1 MIKCTRFITKRI
13 RKRETDKEKKNME
26 MNQKQY
32 GKDHEK
38 KEREKQTGRYIIL
51 AADDETELL
60 DILELYLEREG
71 IGICKAGDGIEAM
84 KIFGREEVHLALLDI
99 MMPGLDGFAVL
110 RKIRQGSRIP
120 VIMLTAKSQ
129 DYDKILGLETG
140 ADDYI
145 TKPYNPLEV
154 VARIKAQL
162 RRCYDYRDEAEEKA
176 QVLTLRD
183 VVMNVPE
190 GTLER
195 GGRRIELTPKEFGIL
210 QMLLEHPGYIFTK
223 QQIFE
228 RVWEEMY
235 AGDDNTVMVH
245 ISNLR
250 SKLEEGQAG
259 KTPFVRTVK
268 GLGYKVEK
276 EES

>member
-1 MIKCTRFITKRI
+1 MDSNKHRQNRTVRSPKD
-13 RKRETDKEKKNME
+13 TD
-26 MNQKQY
+26 Y
-32 GKDHEK
+32 GMPGSY
-38 KEREKQTGRYIIL
+38 TIL

-60 DILELYLEREG
+60 DVMELYLERES
-71 IGICKAGDGIEAM
+71 IAVLKARDGIEAM
-84 KIFGREEVHLALLDI
+84 EIFRQEQVHLALLDI

-110 RKIRQGSRIP
+110 RKIRESSRIP

-129 DYDKILGLETG
+129 DYDKILGLEIG

-154 VARIKAQL
+154 AARIKAQL
-162 RRCYDYRDEAEEKA
+162 RRNYDYQDTLKDSNI
-176 QVLTLRD
+176 LLSLRD

-190 GTLER
+190 GTVER
-195 GGRRIELTPKEFGIL
+195 KGQNIELTPTEFRIL
-210 QMLLEHPGYIFTK
+210 KILLEHPGRIFTK

-228 RVWEEMY
+228 QAWDEMY

-250 SKLEEGQAG
+250 SKLEEGQEGAVPFI
-259 KTPFVRTVK
+259 KTIK
-268 GLGYKVEK
+268 GLGYKIEK
-276 EES
+276 EEKK

>member
-99 MMPGLDGFAVL
+99 MMPGRTIISPSLTIHWKWW
-110 RKIRQGSRIP
+110 RGSRLSSAAAMI
-120 VIMLTAKSQ
+120 
-129 DYDKILGLETG
+129 TG
-140 ADDYI
+140 
-145 TKPYNPLEV
+145 TRRRK
-154 VARIKAQL
+154 RL
-162 RRCYDYRDEAEEKA
+162 RC
-176 QVLTLRD
+176 LPCG
-183 VVMNVPE
+183 M
-190 GTLER
+190 
-195 GGRRIELTPKEFGIL
+195 
-210 QMLLEHPGYIFTK
+210 
-223 QQIFE
+223 
-228 RVWEEMY
+228 W
-235 AGDDNTVMVH
+235 
-245 ISNLR
+245 
-250 SKLEEGQAG
+250 
-259 KTPFVRTVK
+259 
-268 GLGYKVEK
+268 
-276 EES
+276 